1 MAADWWGRVWA
12 SIPKVCSATSQAAAD
27 ELKGLHARL
36 VARALLRN
44 LNTTFETT
52 ADSHPGEPK
61 SGAVSGPMGMPRP
74 IESASRPLRAPDTGE
89 GEREGEGTFSGHSGQ
104 RCLRHAA

>member
-52 ADSHPGEPK
+52 ADSHPGERK
-61 SGAVSGPMGMPRP
+61 VARF
-74 IESASRPLRAPDTGE
+74 PDPWAC
-89 GEREGEGTFSGHSGQ
+89 HDP
-104 RCLRHAA
+104 